1 MQEKNIVIERLFPI
15 KKLETIPSRELAA
28 ELAAELIKYKKSKI
42 KVQQEFIKEIIANK
56 KDINNE
62 AFLDYFK
69 YQNPL
74 FLVKDLISAKQIK
87 IRK

>member
-1 MQEKNIVIERLFPI
+1 MQEKTFIIGRLFPI

-42 KVQQEFIKEIIANK
+42 KVQQEFIKEIVANK
-56 KDINNE
+56 KYINNE
-62 AFLDYFK
+62 TFLDYFK

-74 FLVKDLISAKQIK
+74 FLVKDLISATQIK

>member
-1 MQEKNIVIERLFPI
+1 MQEKTFIIGRLFPI

-28 ELAAELIKYKKSKI
+28 EIAAELIKYKKSKI

-62 AFLDYFK
+62 TF
-69 YQNPL
+69 
-74 FLVKDLISAKQIK
+74 
-87 IRK
+87 

>member
-1 MQEKNIVIERLFPI
+1 MQEKTFIIGRLFPI
-15 KKLETIPSRELAA
+15 KKLEIIPSRELAA

-62 AFLDYFK
+62 TF
-69 YQNPL
+69 
-74 FLVKDLISAKQIK
+74 
-87 IRK
+87 